1 MFRNLY
7 SFLIIT
13 AAAWG
18 MSCISSTRSLAVG
31 EVCGEKDNTHV
42 RVEGFFRLPQAADWV
57 ADNGTGSGEYRL
69 IFVEKLTGGGSFI
82 KATIPGTLSHEP
94 NRIEALPASYTY
106 DDLKINTSS
115 GKTVSADE
123 KLTVVGKI
131 SNGSKPCIL
140 QVEKIESSQ

>member
-1 MFRNLY
+1 MFRGLRNLM
-7 SFLIIT
+7 II
-13 AAAWG
+13 AAAACG
-18 MSCISSTRSLAVG
+18 ISCFSSTRSLAVG

-57 ADNGTGSGEYRL
+57 ADNGTGSSEYRL

-94 NRIEALPASYTY
+94 NRIEDLPASYTY

-123 KLTVVGKI
+123 KLTVVGTV